1 MRKLNVNALVKPGV
15 FWPAMIVL
23 SLAVVFLFF
32 IAGTE
37 KKIRK
42 NTQTQLGAVTLAKE
56 TLESQLLGLCRL
68 RDTLKQQLDAQR
80 ETVAKLTETM
90 SQKDSEIKTIAQKLD
105 KAVEERQETETQ
117 LVALMQEKRIL
128 EARIAKSETGAAPV
142 ELEKVVVKTQ
152 AALKGKV
159 LTVNKEQKFVV
170 VGIGKQN
177 NLNLG
182 DILSIYRGEEFIGRV
197 QIEKMEEKI
206 AAAAI
211 LPEWENADFQKDDE
225 AIKI

>member
-1 MRKLNVNALVKPGV
+1 MRKLNVNALVKPGI

-23 SLAVVFLFF
+23 SVAVVSLFF

-37 KKIRK
+37 KKIRE

-68 RDTLKQQLDAQR
+68 RDTLQQQLGAQR
-80 ETVAKLTETM
+80 ETAAKLTETIG
-90 SQKDSEIKTIAQKLD
+90 QKDSEIKTIAQKLD
-105 KAVEERQETETQ
+105 KAVEERRETETQ

-128 EARIAKSETGAAPV
+128 EARIAKTETGAAPV
-142 ELEKVVVKTQ
+142 ELEKVIVKAQ
-152 AALKGKV
+152 SALKGKV

-170 VGIGKQN
+170 VSIGKQN
-177 NLNLG
+177 KLNLG